1 MPIIE
6 SRAELGNKQL
16 WGIWEI
22 SESCDELLGM
32 LDAPAAHLELLSTY
46 KSATRRLEYLAV
58 RVLLKALLG
67 REVLVKY
74 HANGSPYLPDLP
86 YHISISH
93 TRDYAAVILGAVPV
107 GIDIE
112 YRSSHVLKIRH
123 RFLTDDEFDLLGASP
138 SIEDLLICWSAKETL
153 FKLTGAR
160 SFDHRCDV
168 RIVSGEFGC
177 TSGYLEVQEL
187 LTPDALTYRIRY
199 DIFPAFVLTRF
210 CAGL

>member
-32 LDAPAAHLELLSTY
+32 LDNPDIHHELLSTY
-46 KSATRRLEYLAV
+46 KSTARRLEYLAV

-74 HANGSPYLPDLP
+74 RTNGSPYLSDMS

-93 TRDYAAVILGAVPV
+93 TRSYAAVILGAVPV

-112 YRSSHVLKIRH
+112 YRSSRVLKIPH
-123 RFLTDDEFDLLGASP
+123 RFLTDAEFDLLGASP
-138 SIEDLLICWSAKETL
+138 SIEDLLLCWSAKETV
-153 FKLTGAR
+153 FKLTGAH
-160 SFDHRCDV
+160 SFDYLRDV
-168 RIVSGEFGC
+168 RILSGEFGC
-177 TSGYLEVQEL
+177 ISGCMEVQEL
-187 LTPDALTYRIRY
+187 LTLAASVYRIRY
-199 DIFPAFVLTRF
+199 DLFPAFVLTRF
-210 CAGL
+210 CGGL

>member
-6 SRAELGNKQL
+6 SHAELGNKQL

-112 YRSSHVLKIRH
+112 YRSSRVLKIPH
-123 RFLTDDEFDLLGASP
+123 RFLSTAELGLLGSSP
-138 SIEDLLICWSAKETL
+138 SIEDLLICWSAKETV
-153 FKLTGAR
+153 FKLTNEC
-160 SFDHRCDV
+160 SFDYRRDV

-177 TSGYLEVQEL
+177 TSGYLDVQEL
-187 LTPDALTYRIRY
+187 LTPATLTYRIRY